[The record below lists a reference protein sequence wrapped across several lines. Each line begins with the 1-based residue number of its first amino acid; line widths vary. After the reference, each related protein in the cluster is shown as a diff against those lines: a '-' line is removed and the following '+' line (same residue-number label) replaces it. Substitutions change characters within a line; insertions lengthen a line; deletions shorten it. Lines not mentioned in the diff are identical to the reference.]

1 MSRDIKLTYDDV
13 MIVPET
19 VSNIASRSE
28 CNPYDEYGM
37 LPIFTAPMSTVVN
50 TWNVDDFVSA
60 KINVVIP
67 RTVEYDERIDFIEP
81 FIDEW
86 WERPFVAMSMTE
98 AREFFIDENNH
109 RIESF
114 KEGWDKG
121 IKSKICIDVANGHMF
136 CLMELVKE
144 IKQKFGDKILIMTG
158 NIANPNTI
166 RLYEM
171 VGVDYCRVSI
181 GTGSGCLTASNTGIY
196 YPQFSLLE
204 EIYNIKKAE
213 NIKCKIVADGGI
225 RGYRDIQKALI
236 FADYVM
242 VGGLFNKAIESAGK
256 TIYGNFYFNFMGKKI
271 INPIKTLFNK
281 GKQAFIW
288 PGLELWNDFKH
299 GKFELFKEFYGMST
313 KKAQLEIVGGT
324 ADNQPKRLKTS
335 EGIVKYNPVE
345 FSIKSWAENETDY
358 LKSAM
363 SYTNS
368 RTLSEYK
375 GSQYVVMD
383 RIQFNK

>member
-1 MSRDIKLTYDDV
+1 MGRDIKLTYDDV

-19 VSNIASRSE
+19 VTNIASRSE

-37 LPIFTAPMSTVVN
+37 LPIFTAPMSTVVDSYN
-50 TWNVDDFVSA
+50 IDDFLDA
-60 KINVVIP
+60 KINVVLP
-67 RTVEYDERIDFIEP
+67 RTVDYDVRLDFIEP
-81 FIDEW
+81 SFENW

-98 AREFFIDENNH
+98 AREFFIDENNDC
-109 RIESF
+109 INLY
-114 KEGWDKG
+114 KKGWDSG

-136 CLMELVKE
+136 ALMELVKE
-144 IKQKFGDKILIMTG
+144 IKQKFGDKIQIMTG

-181 GTGSGCLTASNTGIY
+181 GTGSGCLTASNTAIY

-204 EIYNIKKAE
+204 EIYNIKKEE

-256 TIYGNFYFNFMGKKI
+256 TTYGRFFFNFMGKKFV
-271 INPIKTLFNK
+271 NPIKTYLYK
-281 GKQAFIW
+281 GKEATVW
-288 PGLELWNDFKH
+288 PGLKTWDDFKN

-313 KKAQLEIVGGT
+313 KKAQIEMAIGT
-324 ADNQPKRLKTS
+324 NEEPKRLKTA
-335 EGIVKYNPVE
+335 EGIVKQNPVE
-345 FSIKSWAENETDY
+345 FSIRSWAENETDY

-368 RTLSEYK
+368 RTLDEYK